1 MSRTDEAELLV
12 GADTHL
18 DTHTAAICD
27 ARGRVVT
34 QLQVPATA
42 AGYGQ
47 LLAWANAAATARRV
61 ARAIEGTRH
70 HGLGLARHLTAAGQ
84 HVAEIDSTFQSCKTA
99 RAVLASVLVTAPA
112 GLRERIRPPA
122 AASVG
127 HAPCAAL
134 TCPPG
139 ADRQTRV
146 LHQTLIP
153 ARPAGRRARPGRHR
167 AREADRRDRRGHRP
181 GYRRSRVRP
190 RRAQRRADPA
200 VLVPRRP
207 DHHRSRVRDAPLCR
221 GPPRSRYPR
230 AAPTGT
236 ASTGLAAASATAPCT
251 PSPSPACA
259 ATRSP
264 RLHPNAGPPKARP
277 TRTSAAASSAT

>member
-1 MSRTDEAELLV
+1 MSRTDEAELIV

-18 DTHTAAICD
+18 DTHTAAICG
-27 ARGRVVT
+27 ARGRVVPSCRCPPRRG
-34 QLQVPATA
+34 LRAA
-42 AGYGQ
+42 AGLGECRCHGQ
-47 LLAWANAAATARRV
+47 AGGAGDRGHPPLRAGPGPAPDGCGPAHRGDRQHRPVLQDRPRRTGISPGHRARRA
-61 ARAIEGTRH
+61 ARADPT
-70 HGLGLARHLTAAGQ
+70 
-84 HVAEIDSTFQSCKTA
+84 
-99 RAVLASVLVTAPA
+99 
-112 GLRERIRPPA
+112 PA

-153 ARPAGRRARPGRHR
+153 ARPAGRRARTGRHR
-167 AREADRRDRRGHRP
+167 AREADRRDRRGHGP

-190 RRAQRRADPA
+190 RRAQRRADLA